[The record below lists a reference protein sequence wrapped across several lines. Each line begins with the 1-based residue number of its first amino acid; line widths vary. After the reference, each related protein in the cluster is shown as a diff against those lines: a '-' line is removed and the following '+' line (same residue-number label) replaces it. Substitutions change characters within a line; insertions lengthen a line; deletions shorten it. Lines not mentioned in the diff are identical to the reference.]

1 MCGLFEYSRN
11 DENKEDFFFFFCTET
26 VGTNEAFA

>member
-11 DENKEDFFFFFCTET
+11 DENKEDFFFFFFY
-26 VGTNEAFA
+26 GNGWNK